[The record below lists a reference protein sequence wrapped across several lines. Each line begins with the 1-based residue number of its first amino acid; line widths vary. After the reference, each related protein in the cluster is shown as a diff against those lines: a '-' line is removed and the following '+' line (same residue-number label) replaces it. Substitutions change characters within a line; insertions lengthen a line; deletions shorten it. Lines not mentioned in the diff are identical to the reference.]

1 MAWHISNKQYLP
13 KAHKPSLGLNLTCII
28 QLKNT
33 KSSESIYFIP
43 SPRIQPGHVMSEF
56 QLLEVVSAIQRRN
69 GRGFVAAVQFQ
80 VPFWQ
85 TLICCHVL
93 AVKCSCNHT
102 METINNSETQI
113 YTIHY
118 TYNFKFSFF
127 WCDWVLGTMP
137 CSGSIVS
144 ALNEDDE
151 REKSNYLME
160 NLPQCIFLLKDY
172 MGWPGTETVC
182 AVNQHVAAWGITQVM
197 TNLRLLKL
205 LNSC

>member
-1 MAWHISNKQYLP
+1 MARHISNKQYLP

-33 KSSESIYFIP
+33 KAMNSSESIYFIP
-43 SPRIQPGHVMSEF
+43 SPRIQAGHVMSEF

-93 AVKCSCNHT
+93 AVKCSCNHI

-118 TYNFKFSFF
+118 TYNIILSCPFF
-127 WCDWVLGTMP
+127 GVTESL
-137 CSGSIVS
+137 
-144 ALNEDDE
+144 AL
-151 REKSNYLME
+151 SPVVGLLYQPLMKMIYGE
-160 NLPQCIFLLKDY
+160 MMK
-172 MGWPGTETVC
+172 GK
-182 AVNQHVAAWGITQVM
+182 NQII
-197 TNLRLLKL
+197 
-205 LNSC
+205 